1 MELDFSSEWRV
12 IGPAEGVASAGAVG
26 EGASEGPG
34 AFAARE
40 LVSTLIRMGC
50 RAPTLDE
57 VGDAGPLIV
66 LHQGKACPDLESGDR
81 CRLPCFS
88 WRASSSHVEIFGE
101 NGDAL
106 LRGAYDFLQALGA
119 RWVEPGAGGERLPR
133 GPVLRLAETSRRSDA
148 AALATTLILGPRR
161 LPRALGGLPALGGAR
176 RLHLGLRPHDAPMPS
191 PWAPRPPASTR
202 PCALR

>member
-1 MELDFSSEWRV
+1 MAGHR
-12 IGPAEGVASAGAVG
+12 PCRGVASAGAVG

-119 RWVEPGAGGERLPR
+119 RWVEPGAGASGCP
-133 GPVLRLAETSRRSDA
+133 
-148 AALATTLILGPRR
+148 AALSSDWPKPPAARRRRACDDLVLGHGAFLERWEDYLSWAARAGYPRSSFTRAPMRWPWEPRR
-161 LPRALGGLPALGGAR
+161 GV
-176 RLHLGLRPHDAPMPS
+176 
-191 PWAPRPPASTR
+191 STR
-202 PCALR
+202 RCALR